1 LSISVDEVWQAIRQD
16 PRFSTHIT
24 AWRLIELAPAF
35 WADYPHDVHPD
46 LVEALKAQGIE
57 RLYSHQAEAYEA
69 IRAGRNAVIVT
80 PTASGKTLCYN
91 LPVLNHLLADPEA
104 RALYLFPTKAL
115 SQDQVAE
122 LHDLIRILGRP
133 IRTFTYDGDTPQ
145 DARKAIRL
153 QGNIVVSNPDM
164 LHTGILPHH
173 TRWVQLFAN
182 LKYVVIDEIHSYRG
196 IFGSHF
202 ANVLRR
208 LKRICSFHGSSPRFI
223 CCSATIANPEELA
236 RRLLEEDVLLIDQ
249 NGAPRGEKLLVFY
262 NPPVVNEALGIR
274 RSYLHEARD
283 LASRILQAGIQTL
296 VFATSRLS
304 TEILVTYLKEAL
316 EKAGGNGDQVRGY
329 RGGYLPLLR
338 REIEAGMREGKILGV
353 VSTNALELGIDI
365 GHLDACVIAGYPGS
379 IASTWQQVGRAGRRL
394 GLSLAILVASSSPLN
409 QFIINH
415 PDYFWGRS
423 PEHARINPDNS
434 MILIN
439 HLKCAA
445 FELPFA
451 EGEAFGKSDP
461 SKMLKFLE
469 EERVLHLSGGQWHWM
484 SDSYP
489 ADQISLRS
497 VSSDNFLVLDASE
510 ENRTVAE
517 VEFTDAP
524 STLHEK
530 AIYLCEGKPFLVER
544 MDYGGRRAYVRPVE
558 VDYYTDAIT
567 YNHLR
572 ILDYFE
578 REDLGRSRRAHGEV
592 HVLEQ
597 VVGFKKIK
605 FYTLENLGSGEV
617 LLPEQEMHT
626 TAYWLTIPRPLLEGL
641 SLSPAEVG
649 NGLLGLVH
657 ALQSVASLFLMSD
670 PHDLATYI
678 GDESILERPP
688 EKPTPADLS
697 PFSSA
702 GQLAPARPDF
712 QPSLFLYDN
721 YPGGIG
727 LSPQLYQLH
736 EELLRKTLGLIQA
749 CPCRH
754 GCPSCV
760 GPIQEVGRGAKSATL
775 SILKAVLGLTP

>member
-1 LSISVDEVWQAIRQD
+1 MVRSVEQLWQAMRGD
-16 PRFSTHIT
+16 PRFSSHIT
-24 AWRLIELAPAF
+24 AWRLIESAPALWTDF
-35 WADYPHDVHPD
+35 PSGIQPD
-46 LVEALKAQGIE
+46 LRKALQAQGIE
-57 RLYSHQAEAYEA
+57 RLYSHQAESYEA
-69 IRAGRNAVIVT
+69 IGAGKNVVIVT

-91 LPVLNHLLADPEA
+91 LPILNCLLREPQA

-122 LHDLIRILGRP
+122 LHDLIGILGRP
-133 IRTFTYDGDTPQ
+133 IRSFTYDGDTPQ

-153 QGNIVVSNPDM
+153 QGNIVVTNPDM
-164 LHTGILPHH
+164 LHCGILPHH

-208 LKRICSFHGSSPRFI
+208 LRRICSFYGSSPQFI
-223 CCSATIANPEELA
+223 CCSATIANPDELVT
-236 RRLLEEDVLLIDQ
+236 RLLEEEVLLMDR
-249 NGAPRGEKLLVFY
+249 NGAPRGMKLLVFY
-262 NPPVVNEALGIR
+262 NPPVVNESLGIR

-296 VFATSRLS
+296 VFTTSRLS

-316 EKAGGNGDQVRGY
+316 GRAGGKPDQVRGY
-329 RGGYLPLLR
+329 RGGYLPLQR

-365 GHLDACVIAGYPGS
+365 GQLDACVIAGYPGS

-415 PDYFWGRS
+415 PEYFFGRS
-423 PEHARINPDNS
+423 PEHARINPDNP

-451 EGEAFGKSDP
+451 EGESFGGSDP
-461 SKMLKFLE
+461 LEMLKFLE
-469 EERVLHLSGGQWHWM
+469 DERVIHLAGGQWHWM

-497 VSSDNFLVLDASE
+497 VSSDNFLVMDASDE
-510 ENRTVAE
+510 DRTIAE
-517 VEFTDAP
+517 VEFSDAP

-530 AIYLCEGKPFLVER
+530 AIYLCEGKPYLVEK
-544 MDYGGRRAYVRPVE
+544 MDYAGRRGYVKPVE
-558 VDYYTDAIT
+558 ADYYTDAIT

-572 ILDYFE
+572 ILDCFE
-578 REDLGRSRRAHGEV
+578 REDLGQSRRAHGEV

-626 TAYWLTIPRPLLEGL
+626 TAYWLTIPRPLLQHL
-641 SLSPAEVG
+641 PLSPGEAW
-649 NGLLGLVH
+649 NGLLGLTH
-657 ALQSVASLFLMSD
+657 ALQHVGSLFLMSD
-670 PHDLATYI
+670 PRDLATYI
-678 GDESILERPP
+678 GDESILEHPA
-688 EKPTPADLS
+688 EKPTLEGL
-697 PFSSA
+697 PFSSST
-702 GQLAPARPDF
+702 GQVALARPDF
-712 QPSLFLYDN
+712 QPSIFLYDN

-727 LSPQLYQLH
+727 LSPQLYRLH
-736 EELLRKTLGLIQA
+736 EEMLQRTLDLIEA
-749 CPCRH
+749 CPCRQ

-760 GPIQEVGRGAKSATL
+760 GAIQEVGRGAKSTTL
-775 SILKAVLGLTP
+775 SILKAVLGLTS